1 MTLNVSA
8 QYGLTPVGIVPGFG
22 DVLSNSGTQAL
33 SAIPRDRAVLQ
44 GQLAASAL
52 SEIGETNRLQRNLDA
67 LALENQLRRKDQKRS
82 NALRMAG
89 ALLDSV
95 MPSADMAGV
104 QVQDPLAF
112 IQALR
117 NFNQSGRQDRA
128 SQMIRSNT
136 AAGRIAQGLG

>member
-1 MTLNVSA
+1 MALNVSA
-8 QYGLTPVGIVPGFG
+8 GYNLTPVGIVPGFG

-33 SAIPRDRAVLQ
+33 TAIPRDKAILQ

-52 SEIGETNRLQRNLDA
+52 DQIGANKRIQLQLDA
-67 LALENQLRRKDQKRS
+67 MALRDELARKDLKRG

-89 ALLDSV
+89 ALLGPV
-95 MPSADMAGV
+95 MPSADTAGV
-104 QVQDPLAF
+104 QVQDPLSF